1 MYQISIHIGIS
12 GEGSFVLHA
21 ANHQAV
27 RINVTLRG
35 DVLILR
41 ETVLS
46 ARKQAKAHI
55 SRLLYEIVE
64 YARMHALKII
74 TLSRVIQQKFHQN
87 ARNYQD
93 VWESS

>member
-12 GEGSFVLHA
+12 GEGSFELHV
-21 ANHQAV
+21 ANRPAV

-35 DVLILR
+35 EVLILR
-41 ETVLS
+41 ETILS
-46 ARKQAKAHI
+46 AKKQAKANI
-55 SRLLYEIVE
+55 GRLLYEIVE

-87 ARNYQD
+87 ARSYQD